1 MELAS
6 SSPVSSPARLSSPTF
21 TSTTSSSATCVELT
35 PLEFYKKVDYPES
48 PHIMATELLSG
59 SDCLLSPKMSP
70 YPPGSPNCRFSPVE
84 ELPYLPDVKES
95 LLYQPDSFQSQRSL
109 SRAAYLREKPSKRH
123 VPYPPRPSP
132 LELRFANR
140 VTGRVRQP
148 DFTAEQLQEH
158 EDAISS
164 GLSQMSFGTLYK
176 AFKAVLAG
184 REAARHEVATS
195 LWQVE
200 ASERMSTFNQ
210 ALHQENKTRLFLKDE
225 QLKKIRNIFSER
237 DRTEI
242 DDDTNYNQAV
252 YNDECEILRAITAQA
267 EIISNHLG
275 SSARRELL
283 ASTGET
289 TYLPRFVGTLK
300 NKDSITR
307 ALGGG
312 CTEAGVITDT
322 DTDTDS
328 GEDDASVGQP
338 GQQD

>member
-1 MELAS
+1 
-6 SSPVSSPARLSSPTF
+6 
-21 TSTTSSSATCVELT
+21 
-35 PLEFYKKVDYPES
+35 
-48 PHIMATELLSG
+48 
-59 SDCLLSPKMSP
+59 
-70 YPPGSPNCRFSPVE
+70 
-84 ELPYLPDVKES
+84 
-95 LLYQPDSFQSQRSL
+95 
-109 SRAAYLREKPSKRH
+109 
-123 VPYPPRPSP
+123 
-132 LELRFANR
+132 
-140 VTGRVRQP
+140 
-148 DFTAEQLQEH
+148 
-158 EDAISS
+158 
-164 GLSQMSFGTLYK
+164 MSFGTLYK
-176 AFKAVLAG
+176 VFKAVLAG
-184 REAARHEVATS
+184 REAACHEVATS

-200 ASERMSTFNQ
+200 ASERMSAFNQ

-242 DDDTNYNQAV
+242 EDDTNYNQAV
-252 YNDECEILRAITAQA
+252 YNDECEILRAITTQA

-312 CTEAGVITDT
+312 CTEASVITDT
-322 DTDTDS
+322 DTDMDS
-328 GEDDASVGQP
+328 GEDDASVRQP